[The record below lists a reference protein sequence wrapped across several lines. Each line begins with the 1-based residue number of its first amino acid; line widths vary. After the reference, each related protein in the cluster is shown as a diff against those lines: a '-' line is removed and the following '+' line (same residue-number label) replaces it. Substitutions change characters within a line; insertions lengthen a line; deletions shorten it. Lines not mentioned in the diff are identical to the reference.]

1 MNEKQEL
8 LLLKQLE
15 SGNLSDRAELQ
26 VLRAL
31 EENPDDVSDLLTS
44 LAFRGLDSGAS
55 LTDLAKRK
63 REEEQDAD
71 FDYATGGDAGL
82 RARLS
87 FGETGEEKEAIL
99 KSLVGEEGYT
109 KDSKGQLALTE
120 IGQKKRGIDPV
131 GKNLVI
137 EDKGFSFGDI
147 ADLAGVLPEAI
158 LGTAGAILGG
168 TAGTIVPGAG
178 TIGGA
183 ALGGGAGSAAGQA
196 IEEGI
201 ESLLGFQRQTGKEIA
216 KDVAIEGAI
225 GAGGSILGD
234 LVIRAGRGILG
245 LGKGVTGKLG
255 QLTKP
260 TDEIEAKKLAIGR
273 RVTEKGA
280 LPSFESV
287 GAPRPIAYAQKVSE
301 TASKQEGRLKANID
315 FALKERDSLIAKLG
329 GGKSL
334 EEAAENIGNVA
345 GKKLDDI
352 LEAQKSAQSAALKAA
367 DDNLNLIEK
376 ATKEGFDIN
385 ESTLKNITRAFENF
399 SDGSTAA
406 FKSIDEKLAQIDQS
420 FKIGGANVTGG
431 QLEVFSTAPLKN
443 LIKDLQEQFGT
454 TDVLKEQTK
463 RVISIVNAL
472 GDRTSFS
479 KLSRAR
485 KSINDELFDYSI
497 GPTTRNEL
505 TMFRNAM
512 DEMIDKSR
520 IYSPRGGEVLSDVN
534 KQRLKDAAKLRKK
547 AMDDYRTGLKR
558 FEDLEKFGLIRSI
571 REAASEEGEKFSL
584 DRFYD
589 SIVRKNSP
597 ERLKAIIRATD
608 NPNDTRS
615 TLARTFLDNALSKS
629 RGELGKFNGEIFRR
643 QVTNLG
649 TTGKVLFGDKF
660 AEVEKLSKA
669 IAFNGLN
676 KLDDDVLKN
685 VISLKPGEE
694 IVDTFKRLNQA
705 NIDAT
710 EAFKS
715 RTLQKLRD
723 PSSSGIN
730 PQEAV
735 ELLTSP
741 SITKSEIQAVKRFFG
756 DNSDAFNDIK
766 KRTLERILEPI
777 DDTIFSD
784 TSAARAFSEQ
794 VKRYQ
799 KNGIIK
805 EILGKD
811 GDKALNEL
819 AEDLIFLNDFTKE
832 GAIAA
837 ASITINPIA
846 NLGKLAR
853 MTFTSKFLANK
864 QSVMKYIELQE
875 AMGKKTAESK
885 AVALN
890 GAINEAMVDQGI
902 SPTRKAAEQIIPRL
916 GAGDQRGT
924 RTNVPNVA
932 APDPNT
938 NLGLTDIFNLIQTP
952 KPAQTKP
959 TVPLGPIERIRQQ
972 AQEMRQNNIR
982 QRAATN
988 PAVAAS
994 LLGGLGSASLLD

>member
-1 MNEKQEL
+1 MTDKERLTLYRSIK
-8 LLLKQLE
+8 
-15 SGNLSDRAELQ
+15 SGNLPDKQRLETY
-26 VLRAL
+26 RAL
-31 EENPDDVSDLLTS
+31 KENREDVSDLITS
-44 LAFRGLDSGAS
+44 FAFADKDRNKS
-55 LTDLAKRK
+55 LSDLMSEKK
-63 REEEQDAD
+63 SEDQDAN
-71 FDYATGGDAGL
+71 FDYATGGDSGL

-87 FGETGEEKEAIL
+87 FGETDEEKEAIL
-99 KSLVGEEGYT
+99 QSLVGEEGYT

-120 IGQKKRGIDPV
+120 LGQEKRGIDPI

-137 EDKGFSFGDI
+137 EDKGFSFGDV
-147 ADLAGVLPEAI
+147 ADLAGILPEAV
-158 LGTAGAILGG
+158 LGTAGAIFGG

-183 ALGGGAGSAAGQA
+183 ALGGGLGSAAGQA

-201 ESLLGFQRQTGKEIA
+201 ESLLGFQRQTGKEVA

-225 GAGGSILGD
+225 GAAGSVIGD
-234 LVIRAGRGILG
+234 LVVRAGRGIIG
-245 LGKGVTGKLG
+245 AGKGIAGKV
-255 QLTKP
+255 TKP
-260 TDEIEAKKLAIGR
+260 TDDIEAKKLAIGR

-315 FALKERDSLIAKLG
+315 YALRERDALITKLG

-334 EEAAENIGNVA
+334 EEAAENVGNVA
-345 GKKLDDI
+345 GKKLDEI
-352 LEAQKSAQSAALKAA
+352 FEAQKSAQSSALKAI
-367 DDNLNLIEK
+367 DDSIDFIET
-376 ATKEGFDIN
+376 ATKEGFDVN
-385 ESTLKNITRAFENF
+385 ESTLRSITGAFETF
-399 SDGSTAA
+399 SEGSTAA
-406 FKSIDEKLAQIDQS
+406 FRLIDDTLAQIDQS

-463 RVISIVNAL
+463 RVVSIVKAL

-479 KLSRAR
+479 KLARAR
-485 KSINDELFDYSI
+485 KSINDELFDYTI

-512 DEMIDKSR
+512 DEMIDKSK
-520 IYSPRGGEVLSDVN
+520 IYTPRGGERLNEGN
-534 KQRLKDAAKLRKK
+534 KKKLRNAAKKRKE
-547 AMDDYRTGLKR
+547 AMDNYREGLKR

-597 ERLKAIIRATD
+597 ERLKAIIKSTD
-608 NPNDTRS
+608 NSNETRS
-615 TLARTFLDNALSKS
+615 SLARTFLDNALSKS

-643 QVTNLG
+643 QITNLG

-660 AEVEKLSKA
+660 AEVERLSKA

-685 VISLKPGEE
+685 VISLKPGDE

-705 NIDAT
+705 NIEAT

-715 RTLQKLRD
+715 KIIQKLRD
-723 PSSSGIN
+723 PISAGIN
-730 PQEAV
+730 AQEAV
-735 ELLTSP
+735 EFLTSP
-741 SITKSEIQAVKRFFG
+741 SVTKSEIQAVKKFFG
-756 DNSDAFNDIK
+756 DGSDAFNDVK

-794 VKRYQ
+794 VKRYN
-799 KNGIIK
+799 KNGLIK
-805 EILGKD
+805 EVLGKD
-811 GDKALNEL
+811 GEKALNEL
-819 AEDLIFLNDFTKE
+819 AQDLVFLNDFTKE

-846 NLGKLAR
+846 NLGKLTR

-875 AMGKKTAESK
+875 AMGKKTAEGK
-885 AVALN
+885 AIALN
-890 GAINEAMVDQGI
+890 GAINDAMEKQGI
-902 SPTRKAAEQIIPRL
+902 STTRKATEQVVPRL
-916 GAGDQRGT
+916 GTGNET
-924 RTNVPNVA
+924 RTNVPNINM
-932 APDPNT
+932 PPPSPSSD
-938 NLGLTDIFNLIQTP
+938 LSLTDMFDLIQSPRPTQAP
-952 KPAQTKP
+952 PAP
-959 TVPLGPIERIRQQ
+959 MGLIDRIRNEAQQ
-972 AQEMRQNNIR
+972 IQQNDIR
-982 QRAATN
+982 QRAARN
-988 PAVAAS
+988 PAIAS
-994 LLGGLGSASLLD
+994 TLLGGLGSASLLD

>member
-1 MNEKQEL
+1 MAIIEVETPNLGIVEVEIAGDTPTQEEINLIKSRLFSQNQKTKTFEDIMNEVKS
-8 LLLKQLE
+8 K
-15 SGNLSDRAELQ
+15 DM
-26 VLRAL
+26 
-31 EENPDDVSDLLTS
+31 DDN
-44 LAFRGLDSGAS
+44 
-55 LTDLAKRK
+55 
-63 REEEQDAD
+63 
-71 FDYATGGDAGL
+71 FDYETGGDAGL

-158 LGTAGAILGG
+158 LGTAGAVLGG

-178 TIGGA
+178 TIGGT
-183 ALGGGAGSAAGQA
+183 ALGAGVGSAAGQA

-201 ESLLGFQRQTGKEIA
+201 ESLLGFQRQTGKEVA

-245 LGKGVTGKLG
+245 AGKGIAGKI
-255 QLTKP
+255 TKP
-260 TDEIEAKKLAIGR
+260 TDEIGDKKIQIGR
-273 RVTEKGA
+273 RIVEKDGV
-280 LPSFESV
+280 PSFEAV
-287 GAPRPIAYAQKVSE
+287 GAPQFISYPQKVAE
-301 TASKQEGRLKANID
+301 TVSKSQERLNKNINY
-315 FALKERDSLIAKLG
+315 ALTEKQKLIDELG
-329 GGKSL
+329 GGKSI
-334 EEAAENIGNVA
+334 EEAAETIGNFT
-345 GKKLDDI
+345 GNKLNKI
-352 LEAQKSAQSAALKAA
+352 LQAQKSAESAALKAI
-367 DDNLNLIEK
+367 DDSLNFIEK
-376 ATKEGFDIN
+376 ATKDGFDIN
-385 ESTLKNITRAFENF
+385 ESTLRNITGAFESF
-399 SDGSTAA
+399 SDVSTAA

-520 IYSPRGGEVLSDVN
+520 IYSPRGGEVLSKEN
-534 KQRLKDAAKLRKK
+534 KERLKDAAKLRKK
-547 AMDDYRTGLKR
+547 AMDNYRTGLKR

-643 QVTNLG
+643 QITNLG

-715 RTLQKLRD
+715 KIVQKLKD
-723 PSSSGIN
+723 TSSTGIN
-730 PQEAV
+730 AEEAV

-756 DNSDAFNDIK
+756 DKSDAFNDIK

-777 DDTIFSD
+777 DDSIFSD
-784 TSAARAFSEQ
+784 ASAARAFSEQ
-794 VKRYQ
+794 VKRYN

-805 EILGKD
+805 EILG
-811 GDKALNEL
+811 DKGAKGLNEL

-837 ASITINPIA
+837 ASITINPIK
-846 NLGKLAR
+846 NLAKLTR
-853 MTFTSKFLANK
+853 FFFTSKFLANK
-864 QSVMKYIELQE
+864 DNLTKYLDVQE
-875 AMGKKTAESK
+875 ALGKKTAESK
-885 AVALN
+885 SVALN
-890 GAINEAMVDQGI
+890 SVINDAMQDQGI
-902 SPTRKAAEQIIPRL
+902 STTRKATEQIIPRL
-916 GAGDQRGT
+916 GTGDQRGT
-924 RTNVPNVA
+924 RTNVPNVSTP
-932 APDPNT
+932 APITDLSKANIFDINQIKQPT
-938 NLGLTDIFNLIQTP
+938 RTMPSQPLGLIDR
-952 KPAQTKP
+952 
-959 TVPLGPIERIRQQ
+959 VRQQ
-972 AQEMRQNNIR
+972 AQEIRQNNIR